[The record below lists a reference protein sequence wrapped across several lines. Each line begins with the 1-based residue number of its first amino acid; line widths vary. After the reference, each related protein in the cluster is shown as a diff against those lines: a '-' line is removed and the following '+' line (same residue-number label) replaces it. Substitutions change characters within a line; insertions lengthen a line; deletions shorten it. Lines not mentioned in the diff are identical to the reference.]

1 MKKRHNPDI
10 PSAGHDLQYADVTA
24 GQGVRT
30 ERAENKLT
38 MAFMFNVIMLLLN
51 SALYFN
57 SKSMKIRPYPG
68 IIALLIILVATG
80 CNQKAGNSEKSGTPG
95 KANDTMAA
103 AEAVMNDPGI
113 PAGNEGIP
121 FKAKMDTKRFH
132 QAALD
137 GDLSTVKEGI
147 ASGLETDVTDAEH
160 HTALMLA
167 AYNGHTGIVDFLLK
181 EGAQPDITDN
191 MNRTALMYA
200 STGPFR
206 ETVLALLQAGAD
218 PDMTDSV
225 EHFTALMFAAA
236 EGQTAVVKALL
247 EHGADQG
254 MKDIDGEGA
263 YDFAVANG
271 HSVTAALL
279 K

>member
-1 MKKRHNPDI
+1 
-10 PSAGHDLQYADVTA
+10 
-24 GQGVRT
+24 
-30 ERAENKLT
+30 
-38 MAFMFNVIMLLLN
+38 MFNLIMLLLN
-51 SALYFN
+51 SSLYFN
-57 SKSMKIRPYPG
+57 SKPMKIRPFPG
-68 IIALLIILVATG
+68 IIALLVILVATG
-80 CNQKAGNSEKSGTPG
+80 CNQKADNSEKSGTPG
-95 KANDTMAA
+95 KSNDTMAA
-103 AEAVMNDPGI
+103 ADAVMNDPGS
-113 PAGNEGIP
+113 ATGDEGIP
-121 FKAKMDTKRFH
+121 FKAKMDPERFH

-137 GDLSTVKEGI
+137 GDLSTVREGI

-200 STGPFR
+200 STGPFS

-218 PDMTDSV
+218 PDLTDSE

-236 EGQTAVVKALL
+236 EGQSAVVKTLL
-247 EHGADQG
+247 EHGADPG
-254 MKDIDGEGA
+254 LKDIDGEGA

-271 HSVTAALL
+271 HTETAALL